1 MLEPMLDCGYR
12 NERSHLVMLCC
23 SGPAGFSLE
32 RVIFPFE
39 LLTFHAP
46 AGATALIYG
55 PAPQEPELLE
65 SCGVETLLLGLDP
78 PSRHPLLPP
87 SMAALLQDLRQRYLQ
102 EPSEENRRHLVQ
114 FEQTLR
120 HSLPN

>member
-12 NERSHLVMLCC
+12 NERSHLVVLCC
-23 SGPAGFSLE
+23 SGPAGFALE

-46 AGATALIYG
+46 AGATVLVYG
-55 PAPQEPELLE
+55 PAAQAPELLDN
-65 SCGVETLLLGLDP
+65 CGVETLLLGLDP
-78 PSRHPLLPP
+78 PDRHPLLPP
-87 SMAALLQDLRQRYLQ
+87 SMAALLEDLRQRYLL

-120 HSLPN
+120 HGLPT